1 MSIGDSAIFGMMSEK
16 MSWLSQRQRVLSQNI
31 ANADTPDYKAR
42 DIAKL
47 SFTDQMARQN
57 MKINLTVT
65 NPEHV
70 SLPDANDK
78 FQEGASGTTYETSIS
93 ENGVV
98 LEEQMMKLGA
108 TAGEYN
114 MATNIYRK
122 YLALHRTALGRGQ
135 G

>member
-57 MKINLTVT
+57 MKVNLTVT

-78 FQEGASGTTYETSIS
+78 FQEGAASTTYETSIS

-108 TAGEYN
+108 TAG
-114 MATNIYRK
+114 
-122 YLALHRTALGRGQ
+122 
-135 G
+135 

>member
-16 MSWLSQRQRVLSQNI
+16 MSWLAQRQRVLSQNI
-31 ANADTPDYKAR
+31 ANADTPNYKAR

-47 SFTDQMARQN
+47 SFSDQMAQQS
-57 MKINLTVT
+57 MKVNLEVT
-65 NPEHV
+65 NPQHV

-78 FQEGASGTTYETSIS
+78 FEEGTAASTYETTIS

-98 LEEQMMKLGA
+98 LEEQMMKLGS
-108 TAGEYN
+108 TAGDYN

>member
-57 MKINLTVT
+57 MRLI
-65 NPEHV
+65 
-70 SLPDANDK
+70 
-78 FQEGASGTTYETSIS
+78 
-93 ENGVV
+93 
-98 LEEQMMKLGA
+98 
-108 TAGEYN
+108 
-114 MATNIYRK
+114 
-122 YLALHRTALGRGQ
+122 
-135 G
+135 